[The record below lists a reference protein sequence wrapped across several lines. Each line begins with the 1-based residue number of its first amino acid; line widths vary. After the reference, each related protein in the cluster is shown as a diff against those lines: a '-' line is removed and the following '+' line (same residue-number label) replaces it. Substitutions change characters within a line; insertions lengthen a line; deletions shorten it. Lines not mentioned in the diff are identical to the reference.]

1 ILNCSNVRKKNKN
14 DKTEHPASQ
23 IMMYFRSDPN
33 QKTGS
38 GTPYTLLQFLKTIRT
53 ACAAPH
59 FRSSVLGE
67 FYTIRPE
74 SSGC

>member
-1 ILNCSNVRKKNKN
+1 
-14 DKTEHPASQ
+14 
-23 IMMYFRSDPN
+23 MMYFRSDPN
-33 QKTGS
+33 QKTGA